1 MTRPDPKGLHSMAEL
16 RRGIDAIDAEL
27 MDLLAERWR
36 HTEQAPR
43 LKAIEGIAARAPG
56 RVQAVLD
63 HVRDGAETRGVD
75 GEMVAAMWR
84 IMIETVIAREEAVIG
99 KDGIDA

>member
-1 MTRPDPKGLHSMAEL
+1 MPRRDPDQIDTMAEL
-16 RRGIDAIDAEL
+16 RRGIDEIDAAL

-43 LKAIEGIAARAPG
+43 LKAVEGIAARATG

-63 HVRDGAETRGVD
+63 HVREGAEARGVD
-75 GEMVAAMWR
+75 GEMVSAMWR
-84 IMIETVIAREEAVIG
+84 IMIETVIAREERAIG
-99 KDGIDA
+99 KEGIDG